1 LTLNHP
7 SLIYQEEKKKWAMA
21 RVREEEEQN
30 RVMKDIIIQILII
43 FINSE
48 LVIE

>member
-30 RVMKDIIIQILII
+30 RVMKDITLKFLEYI
-43 FINSE
+43 
-48 LVIE
+48 

>member
-21 RVREEEEQN
+21 RVREEVQITGISSMT
-30 RVMKDIIIQILII
+30 VFILIK
-43 FINSE
+43 SGTC
-48 LVIE
+48 